1 MGSKMEYFI
10 AKKRTPEKT
19 ITRIFFKLNDR
30 EKTHIMN
37 TLRELDER
45 GSRRE
50 APLSQ
55 QRRMWSSPESG

>member
-1 MGSKMEYFI
+1 MEYYI

-37 TLRELDER
+37 ANRERDER
-45 GSRRE
+45 GGRSEASLSR
-50 APLSQ
+50 
-55 QRRMWSSPESG
+55 QRRMWSSSESS

>member
-1 MGSKMEYFI
+1 MDYYI

-37 TLRELDER
+37 TNRERDER
-45 GSRRE
+45 GGRSE
-50 APLSQ
+50 AFLSQ
-55 QRRMWSSPESG
+55 QRRMWSPPESS